1 VVDPKEIGESLGR
14 ILANYV
20 AGQEITWVLKEWET
34 RIAQGRADD
43 SWEESEQGIECF
55 AELLDLLENT
65 KPETARIKAARKA
78 FFAAARGTMR
88 ESPLP
93 LQYMRIVSN
102 LSGGALLLLG
112 ATYRLQNGPELM
124 TDEFIMG
131 IGKANYSLNTS
142 WRKRVGELSGL
153 VNEEIVGITEAK
165 LQAAKLIGASSISAS
180 NECEAHRRF
189 AATRLTSLG
198 IELCK
203 FLEEGE

>member
-1 VVDPKEIGESLGR
+1 VVDRKEIGESLAR

-20 AGQEITWVLKEWET
+20 AGHEITWVLKEWET

-55 AELLDLLENT
+55 AELLDLLENR
-65 KPETARIKAARKA
+65 KPEAARIKAARKA

-112 ATYRLQNGPELM
+112 ATYRLQNRPELM

-131 IGKANYSLNTS
+131 IRGTYSLNTS

-153 VNEEIVGITEAK
+153 INEEIVEIIEAE
-165 LQAAKLIGASSISAS
+165 LQAAKLIGASSISAA
-180 NECEAHRRF
+180 NKCEAHRRF
-189 AATRLTSLG
+189 AASRLTSLG